1 MKKITLAFL
10 MLFTSLFAIGQCD
23 YTLELND
30 SFGDGWNGNSIDVIV
45 NGTIVLDDATL
56 DAGSQGFETFSV
68 TDGDAI
74 TFTVDDSGSFDGEV
88 SYRILNN
95 IDQEVGAGD
104 LTDVPTEIAANCI
117 DCTPADV
124 VITAKNECESQEF
137 SVRVEVVSLG
147 SAPTITFTNDID
159 DSTLEVTEEGTYFIG
174 PFDSGTSVVLSS
186 AGDDTDCDTT
196 YDAITLSC
204 DLPNDD
210 CTGAI
215 PIEDNETITAST
227 TTATEDFA
235 GCGVSDLAL
244 GIWYVINTGDVASDI
259 TVSLAGSDFD
269 TEVSIFSGTCNALT
283 CEGNNDDSNGTL
295 QSEITFTT
303 DGLGTN
309 YYILATGFSD
319 STGELSLTVTGDNL
333 LSTESGSDALDGFS
347 MFPNPATNVLNV
359 AAASTISNVK
369 VYNLVGQVVVNQSVN
384 ALSDAIDVSNL
395 KSGAY
400 LVQVTAEGQTG
411 TYKFIKQ

>member
-95 IDQEVGAGD
+95 VAQEVGAGD

-117 DCTPADV
+117 DCTPGAAMVEVFGDCD
-124 VITAKNECESQEF
+124 NGEF
-137 SVRVEVVSLG
+137 SVVVNITDFGDATEFVVTTNYNSL
-147 SAPTITFTNDID
+147 T
-159 DSTLEVTEEGTYFIG
+159 
-174 PFDSGTSVVLSS
+174 
-186 AGDDTDCDTT
+186 
-196 YDAITLSC
+196 
-204 DLPNDD
+204 
-210 CTGAI
+210 
-215 PIEDNETITAST
+215 ETITDTGATLLGPFNVTETAIVVTLTPQDADCVLTYEREIPCPPSNDECSGATGLGDGQT
-227 TTATEDFA
+227 TLQNISNATPDTTGCGDTGGAAVWYFVNDGGTATE
-235 GCGVSDLAL
+235 VTIS
-244 GIWYVINTGDVASDI
+244 T
-259 TVSLAGSDFD
+259 AGSDFD
-269 TEVSIFSGTCNALT
+269 TIIASITGDCDNQVCGEV
-283 CEGNNDDSNGTL
+283 NDDANGTL

-303 DGLGTN
+303 PGTGENVYILVLGFGGATGNLQISATGDGL
-309 YYILATGFSD
+309 L
-319 STGELSLTVTGDNL
+319 STGESNQ
-333 LSTESGSDALDGFS
+333 LDGFT
-347 MFPNPATNVLNV
+347 MFPNPAQDVLNV
-359 AAASTISNVK
+359 SNTSIVENVK
-369 VYNLVGQVVVNQSVN
+369 VFNLLGQKVLDQNLQSTQNQIN
-384 ALSDAIDVSNL
+384 VSEL
-395 KSGAY
+395 KPGAY
-400 LVQVTAEGQTG
+400 LIQVTAEGQTG